1 METEQKIILVTAF
14 ILCAV
19 TKSFFGLILLIPV
32 LTSYFIQQLNIHKVF
47 YYYSFIF
54 WVVYFIIYML
64 FITRKIHFGIT
75 IFLLFNLVSILIFNN
90 FIKFS
95 DKYASAL
102 FWFLFFIFSIAVLGS
117 LITLYLY
124 YTVRTRESKTGD
136 KGITG
141 ERGEIGN
148 TSVDDTDNDLCYKQL
163 VNQAEK
169 TYGKWKIGKNL
180 EYNPDIN
187 YINNAYYK
195 DNLKRICYSRDFN
208 RINKEIGIV
217 NVVNLLKRNV
227 NKWTNIIL
235 RYKNGSN
242 FLKDRFMVKEHMEE
256 LLIRNKEITES
267 PNPFDL
273 ISKDKSWNFKCKD

>member
-1 METEQKIILVTAF
+1 MARLPSTCIGAGCHQKFT
-14 ILCAV
+14 
-19 TKSFFGLILLIPV
+19 
-32 LTSYFIQQLNIHKVF
+32 
-47 YYYSFIF
+47 
-54 WVVYFIIYML
+54 
-64 FITRKIHFGIT
+64 
-75 IFLLFNLVSILIFNN
+75 
-90 FIKFS
+90 
-95 DKYASAL
+95 

-187 YINNAYYK
+187 YINNA
-195 DNLKRICYSRDFN
+195 
-208 RINKEIGIV
+208 
-217 NVVNLLKRNV
+217 
-227 NKWTNIIL
+227 
-235 RYKNGSN
+235 
-242 FLKDRFMVKEHMEE
+242 
-256 LLIRNKEITES
+256 
-267 PNPFDL
+267 
-273 ISKDKSWNFKCKD
+273 